1 MLPFRLTA
9 FANLGLPL
17 LHCTLRVP
25 SNKANQVELMMKSI
39 KLLATLIPLIG
50 KCRYVLIQ

>member
-9 FANLGLPL
+9 FANRGLPL

-50 KCRYVLIQ
+50 KCRYDLI